1 MQGSFFMPKFRY
13 KGGRPMLS
21 DEVLER
27 IFAHKDM
34 RLVPIGYQS
43 TVVTVIGEVLDEIE
57 GERPNAT
64 ISELLS
70 STDDYI
76 SKQLSAGK

>member
-1 MQGSFFMPKFRY
+1 
-13 KGGRPMLS
+13 MLS
-21 DEVLER
+21 DELLER

-43 TVVTVIGEVLDEIE
+43 TVVTVVGEVLDEIE

-70 STDDYI
+70 STDAYI
-76 SKQLSAGK
+76 SKQLYAGK

>member
-1 MQGSFFMPKFRY
+1 
-13 KGGRPMLS
+13 MLS

-70 STDDYI
+70 STDAYI
-76 SKQLSAGK
+76 SEQLSAGK

>member
-1 MQGSFFMPKFRY
+1 
-13 KGGRPMLS
+13 MLN

-34 RLVPIGYQS
+34 RFVPIGYQS
-43 TVVTVIGEVLDEIE
+43 TVVTVIGEVLEQMK
-57 GERPNAT
+57 GENPYAT

-70 STDDYI
+70 NTDAYI
-76 SKQLSAGK
+76 SEQLSATDDEYV

>member
-1 MQGSFFMPKFRY
+1 MQGSFFVPKFNH

-21 DEVLER
+21 DEFLER

-43 TVVTVIGEVLDEIE
+43 TVVTVVGEVLDEIE
-57 GERPNAT
+57 GEKPNAT

-70 STDDYI
+70 STDAYI
-76 SKQLSAGK
+76 YEQLSAGK